1 MGIEG
6 KKKVEVTERRGRNV
20 TGIMKK
26 KGARKQRDGDENQED
41 NERKWESR
49 VRKES
54 KRKVTGK
61 KKD

>member
-26 KGARKQRDGDENQED
+26 KEPENKGMVM
-41 NERKWESR
+41 RI
-49 VRKES
+49 
-54 KRKVTGK
+54 K
-61 KKD
+61 KIMKGNGNRG